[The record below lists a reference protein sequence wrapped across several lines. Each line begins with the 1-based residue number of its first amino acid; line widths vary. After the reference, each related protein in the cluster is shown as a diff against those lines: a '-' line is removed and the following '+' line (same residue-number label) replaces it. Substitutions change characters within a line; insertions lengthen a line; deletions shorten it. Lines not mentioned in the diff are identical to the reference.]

1 VKAGI
6 LEWQADRLEM
16 LLSSHKIH
24 STIVGGTVSPRTIR
38 FQLQP
43 LMGTRLTQIECLSE
57 EIALGLSAPSCRIVR
72 DMGSLYVE
80 IPRNRSR
87 IVGLLDIIHCL
98 DTAPPCAP
106 VLGLDQNAKPLLLS
120 LASPE
125 VTHVLICGTTGSGK
139 TALTRSMALSLALGN
154 PQRDLQLLLL
164 DPKGHS
170 FECLSTL
177 PHLVAPP
184 ESDVSDIVDRL
195 AWLVEEMERRESQ
208 RVHSPAI
215 VVFVDELAD
224 LLMVGGQELGTSVT
238 RLLQRGRQT
247 GIHVVACTQKPTVV
261 AIGSLAKANF
271 PARLVGAVTS
281 ADEARLA
288 AGVPGTG
295 AEALQGRGDFVLVV
309 RGQVRRFCAAFISES
324 EARVTAVGLSHP
336 VRPCPGYVTY
346 RGRVREGP
354 APALPRGYDGL
365 PAGLPETLAG
375 QALATTS

>member
-6 LEWQADRLEM
+6 LEWQADRLEL

-24 STIVGGTVSPRTIR
+24 ATIVGGTVTPRTIR
-38 FQLQP
+38 FQVQP
-43 LMGTRLTQIECLSE
+43 RIGTRLAQIECLSE
-57 EIALGLSAPSCRIVR
+57 EIALGLSAPSCRVVR

-87 IVGLLDIIHCL
+87 QVALLDIIHRL
-98 DTAPPCAP
+98 DSTPPCAP
-106 VLGLDQNAKPLLLS
+106 VLGLDQDAKPLLLS

-139 TALTRSMALSLALGN
+139 TALARSMALSLALSN
-154 PQRDLQLLLL
+154 PQRDLQLVLV
-164 DPKGHS
+164 DPKGQS
-170 FECLSTL
+170 FECVSTL

-288 AGVPGTG
+288 AGIPGTG

-309 RGQVRRFCAAFISES
+309 RGHVRRFCAAFISES
-324 EARVTAVGLSHP
+324 EAHVAAAGLSQ
-336 VRPCPGYVTY
+336 RDESCPGYAPSC
-346 RGRVREGP
+346 GPVRERPGP
-354 APALPRGYDGL
+354 APLRGHDGL
-365 PAGLPETLAG
+365 QPGAPKTLAG
-375 QALATTS
+375 QLFATSS